1 MGFNPPVVT
10 QAQSSFSA
18 ATRSVASSLERLEV
32 LKKRQAEHP
41 FWSNSLFKAC
51 RAGALTREDFQ
62 FVFSQYYLYS
72 RNFTRYL
79 NGLMAN
85 CDNDLMRAKLG
96 ENLWE
101 EGGGMEPDK
110 RHAELFRRFLRQGL
124 AVDLERI
131 EFLDSTRYFVREYL
145 DFCLTSSA
153 VRSSAFLSLG
163 TEGIVA
169 RMYGDFVEGLTQAG
183 VGEEHLEFFR
193 IHMACDDAHSL
204 TLEEMMMSH
213 ATEETWSSDCELG
226 METALELRRGF
237 FENLFQELRRR
248 RVRGLLDRIQAR
260 TSLTPARC
268 EPAELRFSA
277 SSSASGES
285 VYDNQNERLNI
296 EFYVTR
302 APFPA
307 EVLDPRFVRIP
318 PGKFNENHKHAHET
332 VFVVMQ
338 GTGEI
343 HVDGRV
349 VEVRPGDLVFVPRWS
364 MHQSRNTGSEELIIL
379 AIADFGLTG
388 KAYVGDYLKTARMK
402 KGAPQVEATS
412 PSSGALS
419 GRGRG

>member
-1 MGFNPPVVT
+1 MGSSSRVVT
-10 QAQSSFSA
+10 QALSPLA
-18 ATRSVASSLERLEV
+18 RLEE

-51 RAGALTREDFQ
+51 RAGSLTRDDFQ
-62 FVFSQYYLYS
+62 FVFSQYSLYS

-85 CDNDLMRAKLG
+85 CDNDLLRARLG

-101 EGGGMEPDK
+101 EGGGSEPEQ
-110 RHAELFRRFLRQGL
+110 RHAEIFRRFLREGL

-131 EFLDSTRYFVREYL
+131 ELLDFTRYFVREYL
-145 DFCLTSSA
+145 DFCLKSSA

-169 RMYGDFVEGLTQAG
+169 RMYGVFVEGLKQAG
-183 VGEEHLEFFR
+183 VEEEHLEFFR
-193 IHMACDDAHSL
+193 IHMACDDAHAL
-204 TLEEMMMSH
+204 TLEEMMLSY
-213 ATEETWSSDCELG
+213 ATDETWSSDCELG
-226 METALELRRGF
+226 METALELRRRF
-237 FENLFQELRRR
+237 FENLFQELQRR
-248 RVRGLLDRIQAR
+248 RVQGVLDRIQAR
-260 TSLTPARC
+260 TSLTPTRC

-277 SSSASGES
+277 SSSASGQS
-285 VYDNQNERLNI
+285 VYDNENERLNI

-318 PGKFNENHKHAHET
+318 EGKFNENHKHAHET

-364 MHQSRNTGSEELIIL
+364 MHQSRNTGSGELLLL

-388 KAYVGDYLKTARMK
+388 KAYIGDYLKTARMK
-402 KGAPQVEATS
+402 NGAPQVVIQT
-412 PSSGALS
+412 P
-419 GRGRG
+419 